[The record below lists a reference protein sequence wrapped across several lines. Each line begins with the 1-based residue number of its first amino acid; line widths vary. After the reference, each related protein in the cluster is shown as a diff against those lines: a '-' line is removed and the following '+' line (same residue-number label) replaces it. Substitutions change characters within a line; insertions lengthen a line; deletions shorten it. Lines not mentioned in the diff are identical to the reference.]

1 MKRKATSVWQ
11 GSGMEGKGSLTTPS
25 GAFDKHPYSFKA
37 RFKNEDGTA
46 GTNPEELIAVAH
58 AGCFNM
64 ALSFKLG
71 EKGYTPDR
79 LETDAVLTMNTE
91 GEDFK
96 ITDIELNLEAEVPD
110 IDEKE
115 FKEIANKA
123 KEGCPVSQ
131 ALSSVNIT
139 LNAKLVK

>member
-1 MKRKATSVWQ
+1 MKRNAKAVWQ

-25 GAFDKHPYSFKA
+25 GAFKDHPYSFKA

-71 EKGYTPDR
+71 EKGYTPDS
-79 LETDAVLTMNTE
+79 LETKAVLTMDTE
-91 GEDFK
+91 GDDFK
-96 ITDIELNLEAEVPD
+96 ITDIELNLEAKIPD
-110 IDEKE
+110 IEDSE
-115 FKEIANKA
+115 FQEIAKKA
-123 KEGCPVSQ
+123 KEGCPVSV
-131 ALSSVNIT
+131 ALGSVNIT
-139 LNAKLVK
+139 LNAKLK